1 MKMPARLRNR
11 VRIGN
16 ADAIES
22 ERAGFMGERGFQF
35 GGGELGVWVQKS
47 RST

>member
-22 ERAGFMGERGFQF
+22 ERAGFIGERGFQLS
-35 GGGELGVWVQKS
+35 GRQPGVYVQKS